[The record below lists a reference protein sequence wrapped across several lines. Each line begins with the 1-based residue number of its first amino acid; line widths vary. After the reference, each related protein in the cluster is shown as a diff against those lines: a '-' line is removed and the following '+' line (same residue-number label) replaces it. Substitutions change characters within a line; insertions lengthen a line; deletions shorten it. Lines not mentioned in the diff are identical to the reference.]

1 MERWPTG
8 RHHKP
13 LTNIFT
19 RPISTW
25 NIFTLQIFIFN
36 LTDCGRTG
44 DINWSVSV
52 KCHIWAGNMWHPVT
66 NVHCIVNCYSK
77 CWVTTGTARSTVG
90 SNLADDEEM
99 PSKQSFYFCIWPWRW
114 CQCPWCCCQWAGRER
129 CEMLQVPESYTG
141 VGVPYLYHARLL
153 SWQILS
159 EDALV
164 SAWAGRIKCSPC
176 VVLLFTPQIRFISL
190 VLTTRFWSSNDGA
203 MRERNTKLKW
213 KMSKTRTNHVSV
225 VSNFL

>member
-52 KCHIWAGNMWHPVT
+52 KCHIWAGNMWHPAT

-99 PSKQSFYFCIWPWRW
+99 ASNNHFISVFDRGGGVNVRGVVVNEQGGKGVKCYKYRRATRAWEWLIFTTHGFYHDKSYLRMLLSP
-114 CQCPWCCCQWAGRER
+114 PGLGGSNVHHVWCCF
-129 CEMLQVPESYTG
+129 LH
-141 VGVPYLYHARLL
+141 L
-153 SWQILS
+153 
-159 EDALV
+159 
-164 SAWAGRIKCSPC
+164 
-176 VVLLFTPQIRFISL
+176 
-190 VLTTRFWSSNDGA
+190 
-203 MRERNTKLKW
+203 KLG
-213 KMSKTRTNHVSV
+213 S
-225 VSNFL
+225 